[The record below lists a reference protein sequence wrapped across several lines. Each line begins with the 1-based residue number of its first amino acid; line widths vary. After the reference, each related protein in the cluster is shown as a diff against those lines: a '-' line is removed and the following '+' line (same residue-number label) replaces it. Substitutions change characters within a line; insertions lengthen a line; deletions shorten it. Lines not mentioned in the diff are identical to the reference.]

1 MELFLRVVESL
12 KTFSSLLGCFVELL
26 EIVALASGRTASR
39 SCIQV
44 DYLHGLDPNL
54 FVRYR
59 LFFRFAVHGSTVGS
73 LTGWWLVRL
82 FIIVN
87 RWQSGCGPFNDVH
100 TGRLS
105 RYGPLQ
111 SAGLA

>member
-1 MELFLRVVESL
+1 MESFFRVVESL

-26 EIVALASGRTASR
+26 EIVSLASGRAASR
-39 SCIQV
+39 SCVKV
-44 DYLHGLDPNL
+44 DFLDGLDSDL
-54 FVRYR
+54 FVRLW
-59 LFFRFAVHGSTVGS
+59 LFFRFTLYDSTMGS
-73 LTGWWLVRL
+73 LTWGWLVRL
-82 FIIVN
+82 FILID
-87 RWQSGCGPFNDVH
+87 RRQSGCGPFKDVH